1 MIKTKTSAAS
11 RVDRPTKRAR
21 ASRKIGTTAP
31 GLRRI
36 KPQHS
41 AAAVTEYLPTPWPAL
56 GDDRQGP
63 LPDDAFTAKAFT
75 SRFEPGFKAYVY
87 AAGCGQNFRNPAQ
100 AGGLL
105 GVARDLKLPLY
116 KISATQGDLR
126 DRLDEVSTDRYASET
141 NGADGPVCQVGF
153 DAYTA
158 QVLRPDRRPLDGSP
172 VVVQTRCLEVH
183 LPASLSLRVFEK
195 ELHAAMSRSSLN
207 RWLDSPDG
215 RRHCDMLGLVAA
227 DQKRFTTYAFGAGH
241 RRSEAQEIYIARPRG
256 RDAGRLIAIVERI
269 VHDAVM
275 PGERRMRHGWR
286 CRSQR

>member
-11 RVDRPTKRAR
+11 GVNRQTRRAR
-21 ASRKIGTTAP
+21 TSRRIGTRPRA
-31 GLRRI
+31 LRRI

-41 AAAVTEYLPTPWPAL
+41 AAAVTEYLPTQWPAL
-56 GDDRQGP
+56 GGDRQDP
-63 LPDDAFTAKAFT
+63 LPADAFTAAGFT

-126 DRLDEVSTDRYASET
+126 DRLDEVNTDRYASET
-141 NGADGPVCQVGF
+141 RGADGLVCQLGF

-183 LPASLSLRVFEK
+183 LPASLSLRAFEK

-207 RWLDSPDG
+207 RWLDSSDG
-215 RRHCDMLGLVAA
+215 RRHCAMLGLVAA

-256 RDAGRLIAIVERI
+256 RDAGRLVGIVERI
-269 VHDAVM
+269 IYDAVM
-275 PGERRMRHGWR
+275 PGTRRTLHGWR

>member
-11 RVDRPTKRAR
+11 GVDRTTTRVR
-21 ASRKIGTTAP
+21 ASRRNETTTPA
-31 GLRRI
+31 LRRI

-41 AAAVTEYLPTPWPAL
+41 AAAVTEYLPTQWPAL
-56 GDDRQGP
+56 GGDRQDP
-63 LPDDAFTAKAFT
+63 LPAGAFTAAGFT
-75 SRFEPGFKAYVY
+75 SRFEPGYKAYVY

-116 KISATQGDLR
+116 KISATLGDLR
-126 DRLDEVSTDRYASET
+126 DRLDEVSTDRYACET
-141 NGADGPVCQVGF
+141 NGPDGPVCQPGF

-158 QVLRPDRRPLDGSP
+158 QVLRPDRHPLEGSP

-183 LPASLSLRVFEK
+183 LPASLSLRAFEK
-195 ELHAAMSRSSLN
+195 ALHAAMSRSSLN
-207 RWLDSPDG
+207 RWLDSKDG

-241 RRSEAQEIYIARPRG
+241 RRSEAQEIYIARPKG

-275 PGERRMRHGWR
+275 PGTRRMRHGWR